1 MTHMTTVEVFFC
13 CGLYLCMVYLS
24 T

>member
-1 MTHMTTVEVFFC
+1 MAHMTTVEVFFC